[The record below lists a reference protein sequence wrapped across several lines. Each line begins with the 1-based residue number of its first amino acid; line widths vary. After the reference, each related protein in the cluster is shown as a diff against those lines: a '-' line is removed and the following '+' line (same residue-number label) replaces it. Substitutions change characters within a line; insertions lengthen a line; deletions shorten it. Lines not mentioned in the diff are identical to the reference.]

1 MYRFLTSH
9 STNCGK
15 ELEEEPGVL
24 GEEPG
29 VLEEESVVL
38 EEEPG
43 VLGEESQVPGE
54 KPQCYPHLEEL
65 EARLP

>member
-9 STNCGK
+9 STNCG
-15 ELEEEPGVL
+15 E
-24 GEEPG
+24 EEPG
-29 VLEEESVVL
+29 VLEEEPGVL
-38 EEEPG
+38 EEEPEVLG
-43 VLGEESQVPGE
+43 EEPGMLGEESQVPGE